1 MNTTTTD
8 ERLLRERVHH
18 MFDAW
23 NRGNG
28 YEYASFYSEDCD
40 YVAFD
45 GRHLKGRRANAEL
58 HQELF
63 DGFFLRGSRIEGDVE
78 SVRFVSPELAIVHAA
93 GGVKLRWQ
101 KKLPHG
107 RRSRQTLVAVKRDGA
122 WEFTAFHNTRIQPTR
137 GLGLHRILLMLG
149 RK

>member
-1 MNTTTTD
+1 MNQGTD
-8 ERLLRERVHH
+8 ERLLRERVHR
-18 MFDAW
+18 MFDCW
-23 NRGNG
+23 NRGDG
-28 YEYASFYSEDCD
+28 HAYAAFYSEDCD

-45 GRHLKGRRANAEL
+45 GRHLKGRSANAQL
-58 HQELF
+58 HQDLF

-78 SVRFVSPELAIVHAA
+78 SVRFVTPELAIVHAS

-101 KKLPHG
+101 KKLAPG
-107 RRSRQTLVAVKRDGA
+107 RRSRQTLVAVKQNGE